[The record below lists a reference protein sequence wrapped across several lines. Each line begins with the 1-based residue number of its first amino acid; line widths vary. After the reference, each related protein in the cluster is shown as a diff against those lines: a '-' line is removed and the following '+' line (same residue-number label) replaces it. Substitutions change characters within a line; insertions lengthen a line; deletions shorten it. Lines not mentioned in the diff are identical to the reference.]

1 MFGHLRLKRHLSLV
15 FTIDLPNCGN
25 DKTQASLGLPWS
37 PAIDWMIVD
46 KGILGDR
53 KSVAMTTAAQQFS
66 NFGDDSR
73 KNTKIPKSKVQG
85 TPRSKSKFVCLVS
98 IFCFM
103 LSTVKKSFHANS
115 KNRGY
120 LHSHN
125 SKRISVTFFWGFMHI
140 GHT

>member
-1 MFGHLRLKRHLSLV
+1 
-15 FTIDLPNCGN
+15 
-25 DKTQASLGLPWS
+25 
-37 PAIDWMIVD
+37 MIVD

-73 KNTKIPKSKVQG
+73 KKTRIPESKVQG

-103 LSTVKKSFHANS
+103 LSTVKE
-115 KNRGY
+115 R
-120 LHSHN
+120 
-125 SKRISVTFFWGFMHI
+125 VFMQTLKI
-140 GHT
+140 EAIHTVIILKEFL